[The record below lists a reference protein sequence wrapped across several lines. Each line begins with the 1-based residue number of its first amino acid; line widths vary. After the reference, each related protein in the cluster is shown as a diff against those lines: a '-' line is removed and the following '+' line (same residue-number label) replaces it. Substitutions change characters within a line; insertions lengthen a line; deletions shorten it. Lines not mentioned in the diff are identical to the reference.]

1 MSLAIAVINSTVF
14 DRLTTLERSVVL
26 VAMPFEQSLVRWLAI
41 AAEPPLPQAK
51 IGLSP
56 WMACL
61 SAAAARSISDERT
74 DVRPRQRGVRSLRR
88 RRRRWDISD
97 WGTSLSWLNR
107 P

>member
-51 IGLSP
+51 ISLSP

-74 DVRPRQRGVRSLRR
+74 DVRPAATRR
-88 RRRRWDISD
+88 ADSATKAPAVGNSRL
-97 WGTSLSWLNR
+97 GNLAAML
-107 P
+107 